1 MLMLSRFGPIV
12 SQHQTVRM
20 FVMIISAGYRNDHDH
35 HGPMLLFVLL
45 TCIDSYSTLFFCIHD
60 SKALLS
66 TVSSVYVIVKVIKQ
80 ANELGGSEFFFNI
93 QKFESLPSDYS
104 RALSFE
110 MTNSWSLPGTCGQ
123 CSREGDGEMWG
134 VNSKTNYLCSPMHS

>member
-12 SQHQTVRM
+12 SQHQTVRI
-20 FVMIISAGYRNDHDH
+20 FVIIISAGYRNDHDH
-35 HGPMLLFVLL
+35 YGPMVLFVLL
-45 TCIDSYSTLFFCIHD
+45 TCIDSYSTLFCIHD
-60 SKALLS
+60 SKGLLS

-80 ANELGGSEFFFNI
+80 ANELAGSDFFFFFNI

-110 MTNSWSLPGTCGQ
+110 MTNS
-123 CSREGDGEMWG
+123 
-134 VNSKTNYLCSPMHS
+134 